1 MELVASVASVVRSL
15 LMDGLF
21 DEAVDKAF
29 DIAAEALDLACLG
42 GKVQENLFF
51 FTTSISSI
59 YLTKYVSKYFF

>member
-29 DIAAEALDLACLG
+29 DIAAEAQLNKD
-42 GKVQENLFF
+42 E
-51 FTTSISSI
+51 
-59 YLTKYVSKYFF
+59 